1 MKFTKEEQK
10 EIEASLKNVLADA
23 KGLFDLIETDLY
35 RFDFEDNER
44 TPYHFEINQYGVYYH
59 YRYSPN
65 GNCIAGFKRN
75 GNIHIYK
82 NPHDLLFGFIT
93 NYEKIRKDL
102 LTKAEKNQMVKTSGM
117 EKVREL
123 EQKYRKEA
131 VIEVEMPDTL
141 NRSTIEVVEEDGEKV
156 GKLKIGPI
164 SIKILTTP
172 NVRIINKK
180 PNEKVK
186 EKTK

>member
-44 TPYHFEINQYGVYYH
+44 TPYRFEINQYGVYYH

-131 VIEVEMPDTL
+131 VIEVEMPETV
-141 NRSTIEVVEEDGEKV
+141 NQSTIEVTEEDGKNV
-156 GKLKIGPI
+156 GRINIGPLSLKILASP
-164 SIKILTTP
+164 SVKIVGQT
-172 NVRIINKK
+172 K
-180 PNEKVK
+180 EKVK
-186 EKTK
+186 KR